1 MTAGLDGRS
10 PVIRRDG
17 EGISRLW
24 GKGSVVT
31 TKLSAEETGG
41 TLGIT
46 HFSAVM
52 GERAPRHTHT
62 LEDEIFIIEGGE
74 VLLTVGDGTEI
85 VNGAGVL
92 FLPRG
97 IPHSYL
103 VESETARFYVVTTPG
118 GFERFF
124 SEAGYPT
131 GLGNSAPVGESWS
144 VDRTMEFAE
153 NLGLGMIWGD

>member
-1 MTAGLDGRS
+1 LTAGLDGRS
-10 PVIRRDG
+10 PVVRRDG

-31 TKLSAEETGG
+31 TKLSAAETGG
-41 TLGIT
+41 ALGIT
-46 HFSAVM
+46 HFSALR

-74 VLLTVGDGTEI
+74 VRLTVADRTEI

-97 IPHSYL
+97 ISHSYL

-124 SEAGYPT
+124 SEAGHPARPDK
-131 GLGNSAPVGESWS
+131 SAPVGDSWS
-144 VDRTMEFAE
+144 VDRTVEFAE
-153 NLGLGMIWGD
+153 NLRLGIIWGD

>member
-1 MTAGLDGRS
+1 M
-10 PVIRRDG
+10 
-17 EGISRLW
+17 
-24 GKGSVVT
+24 VT

-41 TLGIT
+41 ALGIT
-46 HFSAVM
+46 HFSAVQ
-52 GERAPRHTHT
+52 GERAPRHAHT
-62 LEDEIFIIEGGE
+62 LEDEIFIIEGGD
-74 VLLTVGDGTEI
+74 VRLTVGDRTEI

-124 SEAGYPT
+124 SQAGYSAD
-131 GLGNSAPVGESWS
+131 LGKSAPVGESWS
-144 VDRTMEFAE
+144 VDRTVEFAE
-153 NLGLGMIWGD
+153 NLGLGVIWGD